1 MVTVEEL
8 YGEIW
13 PGDAALEEEL
23 RRSLEPRPLTALY
36 DAFAAL
42 GPAPGHLVVDVGC
55 RDAWHAVEL
64 VRRFSI
70 RVLAIDPV
78 PLHVELAHGAVKEAR
93 LEREIEVVQAGI
105 ESLPLADE
113 AAAFVWSRDTTTH
126 VDLPR
131 GLAECRRVLKPGGR
145 VLLYQTFATD
155 RLEPVE
161 AARLFA
167 ATATVAANMDRS
179 YFERTADEAGLAIES
194 ADALDGEW
202 RESMVE
208 LGKWD
213 AGEALLAISRLCR
226 REPQLVE
233 RYGRNRVE
241 AALANNQ
248 WGVYQLLG
256 KLQPTIYVLRRS
268 TP

>member
-13 PGDAALEEEL
+13 PRDAGLEEEL
-23 RRSLEPRPLTALY
+23 RRSLEPRPLTSLY
-36 DAFAAL
+36 NAFGAL
-42 GPAPGHLVVDVGC
+42 GPRPGQLVVDVGC
-55 RDAWHAVEL
+55 RDARHAVEL
-64 VRRFSI
+64 VRRFSL
-70 RVLAIDPV
+70 RVLAVDPV
-78 PLHVELAHGAVKEAR
+78 PLHVEQARRAVSEAR

-113 AAAFVWSRDTTTH
+113 AAAFIWSRDTTTH
-126 VDLPR
+126 IDLPR
-131 GLAECRRVLKPGGR
+131 GLAECRRVLEPGGR
-145 VLLYQTFATD
+145 MLLYQTFATD

-167 ATATVAANMDRS
+167 ATATVAVNMDRS
-179 YFERTADEAGLAIES
+179 YFERTTGGAGLAIES

-213 AGEALLAISRLCR
+213 AGEALLAISRLRR
-226 REPQLVE
+226 RERELVE
-233 RYGRNRVE
+233 RYGRESVE
-241 AALANNQ
+241 AALAR
-248 WGVYQLLG
+248 
-256 KLQPTIYVLRRS
+256 QPVGRVPAARKA
-268 TP
+268 